1 MTTATAVSTGT
12 PVRLAVIV
20 GSTREGRFGPKVA
33 DWFTGRAA
41 LRDDLSVDVVDLAD
55 TPLPPRLT
63 HQPGAEDAKALE
75 AVTPRLDAAD
85 AFAVVTPEYNH
96 SYPAPLK
103 NAIDWHYSQWQA
115 KPVGFVSYGGLSGG
129 LRAVEHLRPVFAEVH
144 AVTVRDTVSFHGAWD
159 AFGPDGRLT
168 DPKGPDTAATAMLD
182 QLVWWANALRTARTA
197 RPYGA

>member
-1 MTTATAVSTGT
+1 MTTATTVSTS
-12 PVRLAVIV
+12 PIRLAVIV

-33 DWFTGRAA
+33 NWFTGRAA
-41 LRDDLSVDVVDLAD
+41 LRDDVSVDVIDLAD
-55 TPLPPRLT
+55 TPLPPSLT
-63 HQPGAEDAKALE
+63 HRPGPEDASALE

-115 KPVGFVSYGGLSGG
+115 KPVGFVSYGGMSGG

-144 AVTVRDTVSFHGAWD
+144 AVTVRDTVSFHSAWE
-159 AFGPDGRLT
+159 AFGADGALA
-168 DPKGPDTAATAMLD
+168 DPKGPDTAATVMLD
-182 QLVWWANALRTARTA
+182 QLVWWADALRTARAA
-197 RPYGA
+197 RPYGG